1 MPSEDAPG
9 SVETDSR
16 QTDRVVETMLLS
28 GFNWLLSLL
37 FLALLVMSIFA
48 FVHAALQ
55 REDAFRAVDKQTKPF
70 WLIILGISVAVQLF
84 APMLLLILVGVIASI
99 VYIVDVRP
107 AVQGVSRGGRGGNSG
122 WSSSDGPYGPY
133 NGGR

>member
-1 MPSEDAPG
+1 
-9 SVETDSR
+9 
-16 QTDRVVETMLLS
+16 MLLS

>member
-1 MPSEDAPG
+1 
-9 SVETDSR
+9 
-16 QTDRVVETMLLS
+16 MLLS
-28 GFNWLLSLL
+28 GFNWLVSLL

-48 FVHAALQ
+48 LVHAALQ

-84 APMLLLILVGVIASI
+84 VPMMLLVLVGVIASI

-107 AVQGVSRGGRGGNSG
+107 AVQGVSRGGGRGGGSG